1 MSGPHWRSDC
11 LDVVFII
18 KIYFDIC
25 MGAVLD
31 STTKALHP
39 KPTRPSNVLAKPDKV
54 AAIHTF
60 HLSMTDEA
68 R

>member
-1 MSGPHWRSDC
+1 
-11 LDVVFII
+11 
-18 KIYFDIC
+18 

-39 KPTRPSNVLAKPDKV
+39 KPTRPSNVLAKADKV